1 MNQSYVE
8 LLQQRIKFGKEVSII
23 NSKIFIKTQFI
34 MPLID
39 EIQEISY
46 YEATQLKKKL
56 GDIYVD
62 WTSENPEE
70 EVEYCKKMNET
81 YRKICDETMK
91 SLLRK

>member
-1 MNQSYVE
+1 MNSSYLELSQKRNNIAKEIRLITTKQS
-8 LLQQRIKFGKEVSII
+8 IKR
-23 NSKIFIKTQFI
+23 QFI

-39 EIQEISY
+39 EIQDISY

-70 EVEYCKKMNET
+70 EVEYCEKMRET
-81 YRKICDETMK
+81 YIKIADETMK
-91 SLLRK
+91 SLLKK

>member
-1 MNQSYVE
+1 MNRSYPKLLKKQIILKKELDLITTKQS
-8 LLQQRIKFGKEVSII
+8 IKRH
-23 NSKIFIKTQFI
+23 FI

-39 EIQEISY
+39 EIQDISY

-70 EVEYCKKMNET
+70 EVEYCKKMRET
-81 YRKICDETMK
+81 YIKICDETTK

>member
-1 MNQSYVE
+1 MNRSYPKLLKKQINFAKELGLIRTKQS
-8 LLQQRIKFGKEVSII
+8 IKRH
-23 NSKIFIKTQFI
+23 FI

-39 EIQEISY
+39 EIQDISY

-70 EVEYCKKMNET
+70 EVEYCEKMRET
-81 YRKICDETMK
+81 YIKIADETMK
-91 SLLRK
+91 SLLKK